1 MFSCS
6 CLCDSVCLL
15 FFRFLFACRSSGATS
30 ASVYYY
36 YYYYYFFD
44 DYSMY
49 VIKICFVSYF
59 LVSQSYLDA
68 KIKIRRL
75 FLGLNKVLKRKK
87 GTRLGADIS
96 LPYCLATGIGN
107 LVLIGVTGAEI
118 TRSFVRYDALLM
130 KSFCLLIR
138 LSFAK
143 AFSKMKL
150 LKMTEYKI
158 DLHGT

>member
-1 MFSCS
+1 
-6 CLCDSVCLL
+6 
-15 FFRFLFACRSSGATS
+15 
-30 ASVYYY
+30 
-36 YYYYYFFD
+36 
-44 DYSMY
+44 MY

-107 LVLIGVTGAEI
+107 LVLIGVTGPKS
-118 TRSFVRYDALLM
+118 RGVLLG
-130 KSFCLLIR
+130 
-138 LSFAK
+138 
-143 AFSKMKL
+143 
-150 LKMTEYKI
+150 MT
-158 DLHGT
+158 LC